1 MNLRKLNS
9 NAYLIKGIYDWC
21 IDSEYTPY
29 ISAEPNADIKIPLPN
44 SPTTLDPENL
54 LVLNVSPEAAQG
66 IIINDDGVSFM
77 ARFNGKATNMF
88 LSINSIKGIYS
99 KETGEGIFL
108 NNKQHFEA
116 NKDNLFAP
124 KISKKPIKKIKP
136 QLRLV

>member
-1 MNLRKLNS
+1 LRKLNS
-9 NAYLIKGIYDWC
+9 NTYLIKGIYDWC

-29 ISAEPNADIKIPLPN
+29 ISAQLNADTKIPLSESAN
-44 SPTTLDPENL
+44 TLDSENF

-88 LSINSIKGIYS
+88 LSINSIRGIYS

-108 NNKQHFEA
+108 NNKQHFES
-116 NKDNLFAP
+116 NKDNLFVT
-124 KISKKPIKKIKP
+124 KIRKKPIKKITPK
-136 QLRLV
+136 LKLV